1 MTTRT
6 NGATYAVIVIG
17 GSAGAFEPLK
27 RIISGL
33 PNSLPAAVF
42 VATHT
47 SPGSISAVPHI
58 LARSGA
64 LFATHALDRAPI
76 SPGRIIVA
84 PPDFHLA
91 LEDGVMRVS
100 KGPKENGSR
109 PSIDVLFRSAAE
121 QYGPAV
127 CGVLLSGTL
136 DDGVAGL
143 RAIRDNDGLA
153 IIQDPEEALFGDM
166 PYNALR
172 AKAVD
177 VVRAS
182 SEIADDIMSFAQ
194 RVVDLNVKH
203 EGRES
208 PDPRVNGS
216 PSVFTCP
223 DCGGTL
229 WESDNEG
236 LLHFRCRTG
245 HSYNSNSMLAVQRDS
260 IEQSLWSA
268 IRVLEERADLLRR
281 IGKRARD
288 RGDLR
293 MADRLALQER
303 QTRSDQSQLQKA
315 LADLLAQPWLP
326 EAYSHKRE
334 TIAANVAE

>member
-1 MTTRT
+1 MNVHT
-6 NGATYAVIVIG
+6 NGSSFAVIVIG

-27 RIISGL
+27 RIVSGL
-33 PNSLPAAVF
+33 PDGLPAAIF
-42 VATHT
+42 VTTHT
-47 SPGSISAVPHI
+47 SPDSISAVPHI

-64 LFATHALDRAPI
+64 LFATHGLDRAPI

-91 LEDGVMRVS
+91 LEDGIMRVT

-143 RAIRDNDGLA
+143 RAIRDNAGLA
-153 IIQDPEEALFGDM
+153 IVQDPEEALFGDM

-177 VVRAS
+177 VVHPS
-182 SEIADDIMSFAQ
+182 DEIAYDIMSFAH

-203 EGRES
+203 EGRGT
-208 PDPRVNGS
+208 PDPRVDGV

-229 WESDNEG
+229 WETDNEG
-236 LLHFRCRTG
+236 LLRFRCRTG

-281 IGKRARD
+281 IGRRARE
-288 RGDLR
+288 RGDNR
-293 MADRLALQER
+293 MADRLARQEQ
-303 QTRSDQSQLQKA
+303 QTRHDQAQLQKA
-315 LADLLAQPWLP
+315 LGDLLAQPWLP
-326 EAYSHKRE
+326 EAYSHKGE
-334 TIAANVAE
+334 TFPADVAE

>member
-1 MTTRT
+1 MNAP
-6 NGATYAVIVIG
+6 NGSPFAVIVIG

-27 RIISGL
+27 RIIGGL
-33 PNSLPAAVF
+33 PDGLPAAVF
-42 VATHT
+42 VTTHT
-47 SPGSISAVPHI
+47 SPDSISAVPHI
-58 LARSGA
+58 LARSGP

-76 SPGRIIVA
+76 APGRIIVA

-91 LEDGVMRVS
+91 LQDGVMRVT

-143 RAIRDNDGLA
+143 HAIRANSGLA
-153 IIQDPEEALFGDM
+153 IVQDPEEALFGDM

-177 VVRAS
+177 VVHTS
-182 SEIADDIMSFAQ
+182 DEIASDITAFAQ
-194 RVVDLNVKH
+194 RVVDLNVKP
-203 EGRES
+203 EGRGTS
-208 PDPRVNGS
+208 DPRVDGV

-229 WESDNEG
+229 WESDEEG
-236 LLHFRCRTG
+236 FLRFRCRTG

-268 IRVLEERADLLRR
+268 VRVLEERADLLRR

-288 RGDLR
+288 RGDVR
-293 MADRLALQER
+293 MAERLMRQEQ
-303 QTRSDQSQLQKA
+303 QTRTDQAQLQKA
-315 LADLLAQPWLP
+315 LSDLLLQPWLP
-326 EAYSHKRE
+326 EGYSSKTE
-334 TIAANVAE
+334 SAIVDIAE

>member
-1 MTTRT
+1 MEAV
-6 NGATYAVIVIG
+6 NGSAFAVIAIG

-33 PNSLPAAVF
+33 PDGLPAAVF
-42 VATHT
+42 VTTHT
-47 SPGSISAVPHI
+47 SPDSISAVPHI
-58 LARSGA
+58 LARAGA

-76 SPGRIIVA
+76 APGRIIVA
-84 PPDFHLA
+84 PPDFHLS
-91 LEDGVMRVS
+91 LENGVMRVT

-109 PSIDVLFRSAAE
+109 PSIDVLFRSAAA

-127 CGVLLSGTL
+127 CGILLSGTL

-143 RAIRDNDGLA
+143 REIRANAGLT
-153 IIQDPEEALFGDM
+153 IVQDPEEALFGDM

-172 AKAVD
+172 AQAVD
-177 VVRAS
+177 VVHPS
-182 SEIADDIMSFAQ
+182 EEIAADITQFAR

-208 PDPRVNGS
+208 SDPRAEGK

-229 WESDNEG
+229 WESDDQG
-236 LLHFRCRTG
+236 FLRFRCRTG

-268 IRVLEERADLLRR
+268 IRVLEERADLLRN
-281 IGKRARD
+281 IGRRARD

-293 MADRLALQER
+293 MADRLARQEH

-315 LADLLAQPWLP
+315 LSDLLSQPWLP
-326 EAYSHKRE
+326 EAYSNKRE
-334 TIAANVAE
+334 SLAAESGE